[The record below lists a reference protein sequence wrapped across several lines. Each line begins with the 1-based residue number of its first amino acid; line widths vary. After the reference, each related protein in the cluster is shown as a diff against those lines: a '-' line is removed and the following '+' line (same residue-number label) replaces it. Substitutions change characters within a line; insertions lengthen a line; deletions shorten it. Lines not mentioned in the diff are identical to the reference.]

1 MNHDIRQIVG
11 RRQLALVATR
21 LGTRD
26 WQVLNDLARFRLLH
40 AGQIRRLHFDCS
52 KHASRIAA
60 ARACTSALRRLSD
73 FGLIRHL
80 ERRIGGVRAGSD
92 SLVWHLAPAGVR
104 LLTTYQSN
112 SEVVAGLVEREPSL
126 RTATHT
132 LTVAEV
138 AVCLREV
145 ERTGQVEVVALQP
158 EPACWREHLTIAGTR
173 TWLKPDLF
181 AITATAG
188 SAFEELWFIEV
199 DLGTESAATIA
210 RKAVAYD
217 RYRQTGREQAAR
229 SAFPLVAWLAPDEAR
244 AETITSAIYGAG
256 RSGGARD
263 GPNRLHRAMALE
275 QFIVAVRTANNP
287 I

>member
-1 MNHDIRQIVG
+1 MNRPVG

-26 WQVLNDLARFRLLH
+26 WHVLNDLARFRLLH
-40 AGQIRRLHFDCS
+40 AGQIRRLRFAG
-52 KHASRIAA
+52 HANRIAA
-60 ARACTSALRRLSD
+60 ARACTSALRRLSG

-104 LLTTYQSN
+104 LLTTYQN
-112 SEVVAGLVEREPSL
+112 NGEVVAGLIEREPSL
-126 RTATHT
+126 RTVQHT
-132 LTVAEV
+132 LTVTEV
-138 AVCLREV
+138 TVRLREV
-145 ERTGQVEVVALQP
+145 ERTGQIEIAALQA

-173 TWLKPDLF
+173 TFLKPDLF

-210 RKAVAYD
+210 RKAIAYD

-229 SAFPLVAWLAPDEAR
+229 GAFPLVAWLTPGEAR
-244 AETITSAIYGAG
+244 AEVITSAIYG
-256 RSGGARD
+256 SARD
-263 GPNRLHRAMALE
+263 GPNRLHRAMTLD
-275 QFIVAVRTANNP
+275 QFIGVVCAANNP
-287 I
+287 T

>member
-1 MNHDIRQIVG
+1 MNRPVG
-11 RRQLALVATR
+11 RRQLADTATR

-26 WQVLNDLARFRLLH
+26 WSILSDLARFRLLH
-40 AGQIRRLHFDCS
+40 AGQIRRLHFYCPR
-52 KHASRIAA
+52 HANRIAA

-92 SLVWHLAPAGVR
+92 SLVWHLAPAGRR

-112 SEVVAGLVEREPSL
+112 SEVIAGLVEREPSL

-132 LTVAEV
+132 LAVAET
-138 AVCLREV
+138 AVRLREA
-145 ERTGQVEVVALQP
+145 ERTSQVEVVALQP

-181 AITATAG
+181 AVTATAD

-199 DLGTESAATIA
+199 DLGTESSATVA

-229 SAFPLVAWLAPDEAR
+229 GAFPLVAWLAPDEAR
-244 AETITSAIYGAG
+244 AEAITTAIYGTG
-256 RSGGARD
+256 RSGGVRD
-263 GPNRLHRAMALE
+263 GPNRLHRAMTLD
-275 QFIVAVRTANNP
+275 QFIGAVCAANNP
-287 I
+287 T